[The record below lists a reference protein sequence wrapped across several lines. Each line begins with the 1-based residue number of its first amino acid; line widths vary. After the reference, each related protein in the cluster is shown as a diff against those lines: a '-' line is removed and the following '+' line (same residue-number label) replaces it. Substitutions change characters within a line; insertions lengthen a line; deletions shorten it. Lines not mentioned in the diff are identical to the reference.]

1 MELARDVLV
10 FRAEHRQRPDHR
22 PPPPR
27 LVDPAALWVGRGL
40 SPPLLGTVP
49 GPAPLRS
56 VPRLWARPL
65 HTAHP
70 AVPAQALPA
79 LVQGHLLG
87 LRGAAAPE
95 LQSLR
100 EAS

>member
-1 MELARDVLV
+1 MFWSFMLSTGSTPTTGLPHLV
-10 FRAEHRQRPDHR
+10 Y
-22 PPPPR
+22 
-27 LVDPAALWVGRGL
+27 PAALWVGGVFL
-40 SPPLLGTVP
+40 CLLGTVP
-49 GPAPLRS
+49 GPASLRS

-65 HTAHP
+65 HTTHP
-70 AVPAQALPA
+70 AVAAQALPA

-100 EAS
+100 EAP